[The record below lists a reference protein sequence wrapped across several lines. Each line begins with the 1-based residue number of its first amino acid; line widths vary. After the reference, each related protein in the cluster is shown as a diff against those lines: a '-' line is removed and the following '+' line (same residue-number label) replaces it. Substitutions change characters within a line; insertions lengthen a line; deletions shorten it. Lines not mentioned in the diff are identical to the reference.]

1 MNVGNCMKKKVISS
15 SSRKP
20 IRTAVQTLIKNHIGT
35 LPIVDEDSHL
45 IGLVRMRDLITLI
58 MPDFAHL
65 EEHVD
70 YVSDFGALE
79 NREPDPEMLD
89 LPISQIMGKPVAVNE
104 SAGLVRAAAL
114 LQEHKMSDL
123 PVVDKEKRL
132 VGIASYVDIG
142 VALMS
147 NWDLPI

>member
-1 MNVGNCMKKKVISS
+1 MKIGYCMKTKVISTS
-15 SSRKP
+15 STTP
-20 IRTAVQTLIKNHIGT
+20 IRNAVQTLIRNHIGT

-45 IGLVRMRDLITLI
+45 IGLVRMRDLIKLT

-70 YVSDFGALE
+70 YVSDFGAVE
-79 NREPDPEMLD
+79 DQKPDPEMLN
-89 LPISQIMGKPVAVNE
+89 LPISEIMGEPIAVSE
-104 SAGLVRAAAL
+104 SAGLVRAVAL

-123 PVVDKEKRL
+123 PVIDAEKRL

-147 NWDLPI
+147 NWRLSS